1 MERIFKCSESHLSQ
15 ASILKGVTLL
25 NLNCTWRLKGFFR
38 WRFVRLSKARAQ
50 RSGSGGTSGELGER
64 KIVELIQNRL
74 DVMPDSVV
82 PFGDDVSAVSVGEG
96 RVAVLKTDMLVNKT
110 DVPRGMS
117 LWQAARKAVVMNIS
131 DFAAKGV
138 EPKAALVSLGLPR
151 NLLRKDVEEI
161 ARGLNTGARQ
171 YGAYVVGGDTG
182 EASDLVI
189 AVSLFGTAEKKAL
202 MLRSGAKVGD
212 VVAVTGFFGK
222 SAAGLRLLLDGFA
235 VSKELREVLVG
246 SVFMP
251 QARLKEGLAL
261 SGSRA
266 VTASIDSSDGLAW
279 SLHEIGKMSG
289 VGFLVNSVP
298 ISDEVKCFAEFNRLD
313 ALELALYGGEEYEL
327 VVTVKPKLWA
337 DAETAVEAVGG
348 RLLPVGKV
356 TRDKQVILEV
366 DGKKRPI
373 EARGWE
379 HFKSK
384 I

>member
-1 MERIFKCSESHLSQ
+1 ML
-15 ASILKGVTLL
+15 GTLV
-25 NLNCTWRLKGFFR
+25 FFQEGKR
-38 WRFVRLSKARAQ
+38 
-50 RSGSGGTSGELGER
+50 LGER
-64 KIVELIQNRL
+64 KSQKGSSDRVGEGLGERRIVDIVRSFL
-74 DVMPDSVV
+74 DVLPEMPV
-82 PFGDDVSAVSVGEG
+82 PFGDDVSAVSIGDG
-96 RVAVLKTDMLVNKT
+96 QVAVLKTDMLVDKT

-117 LWQAARKAVVMNIS
+117 LWQAARKAIVMNVS

-171 YGAYVVGGDTG
+171 YGAYVIGGDTG

-189 AVSLFGTAEKKAL
+189 AVSLFGTSQKKAL

-212 VVAVTGFFGK
+212 IVAVTGFFGK
-222 SAAGLRLLLDGFA
+222 SAAGLRLLLDVFA

-279 SLHEIGKMSG
+279 SLHELAKMSG

-298 ISDEVKCFAEFNRLD
+298 VADEVRRFAEFNGLN

-327 VVTVKPKLWA
+327 VVTVKPKLWV

-348 RLLPVGKV
+348 RLLPIGKV
-356 TRDKQVILEV
+356 TRDKQVLLDV
-366 DGKKRPI
+366 NGKKRPI